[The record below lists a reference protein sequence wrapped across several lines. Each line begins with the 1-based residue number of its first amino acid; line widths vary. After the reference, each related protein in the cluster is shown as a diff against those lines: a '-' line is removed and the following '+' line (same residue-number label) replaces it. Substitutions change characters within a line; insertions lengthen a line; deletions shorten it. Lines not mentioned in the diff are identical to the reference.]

1 MYCDAIVIAVLD
13 NAYDIFVPEYGI
25 EKRLHLDR
33 MALKK
38 STHNAANHTLILK
51 WREDVT
57 EMTEPE
63 AETIYRSLEIEDD
76 EDLDGL
82 TEAIDEQL
90 SLNGNDEQESS
101 ERSSQS
107 VTESTVD
114 DSQRED
120 SSAQDNA
127 LEPPSSET
135 DNGDGSAL
143 SEQQSAA
150 QDSANDTQII
160 KVFGRVKIR
169 LDVDMERTPP
179 IINVHSV
186 NPTIVV

>member
-1 MYCDAIVIAVLD
+1 
-13 NAYDIFVPEYGI
+13 
-25 EKRLHLDR
+25 
-33 MALKK
+33 
-38 STHNAANHTLILK
+38 LILK

-63 AETIYRSLEIEDD
+63 AEAETIYKSLDIEDD

-82 TEAIDEQL
+82 TEDIDKQL
-90 SLNGNDEQESS
+90 SLNGNDDQESS
-101 ERSSQS
+101 ERSSEV

-120 SSAQDNA
+120 SSAQVNA

-143 SEQQSAA
+143 SEQPSAA